1 MKRIT
6 CTTCDKRAIEIP
18 RGVRANSRVICRDC
32 GAVHGDC
39 EQNSA
44 AGLADQCQVFYPQ
57 LRELRR
63 EGTP

>member
-32 GAVHGDC
+32 GAVHKLSTLLKALDERHERAKSGND
-39 EQNSA
+39 
-44 AGLADQCQVFYPQ
+44 PQ
-57 LRELRR
+57 
-63 EGTP
+63 T